1 MLSLK
6 AKFTSALSL
15 FGLTACIV
23 YFPVLS
29 LEAATGSSHLPVP
42 YISWQDI
49 KALYPPHRH
58 IGDWDF
64 PKVDKLPHRSD
75 LIERCNQDLR
85 LSLKSNPDPFQMN
98 RALPTGK
105 LQLIAITKDPDSRII
120 YFVFS
125 YESEL
130 ITDLRIIYYYDPEQ
144 DRFILKSTA

>member
-1 MLSLK
+1 MLRLK
-6 AKFTSALSL
+6 TSFTTALSL

-29 LEAATGSSHLPVP
+29 LEAASGSASLPVP

-49 KALYPPHRH
+49 KALYPPKRP

-64 PKVDKLPHRSD
+64 PKADKLSHQSE
-75 LIERCNQDLR
+75 LIERCSEDLR
-85 LSLKSNPDPFQMN
+85 LSLRRNPDPFRMN
-98 RALPTGK
+98 RALPPGK
-105 LQLIAITKDPDSRII
+105 MRLIVITKDPESRII